1 MCSSIHQF
9 VILQRYSN
17 LPNFGCPIIV
27 PQIRVTGKY
36 ERAGH
41 SLETTSIWVAA
52 EQTPPAHGGPM
63 LTGSPLPLQPLT
75 GPHHEVTLRPRAL
88 R

>member
-1 MCSSIHQF
+1 MVSKF
-9 VILQRYSN
+9 LKAE
-17 LPNFGCPIIV
+17 G
-27 PQIRVTGKY
+27 RVLALVYWAVG
-36 ERAGH
+36 RAK
-41 SLETTSIWVAA
+41 VAA